1 MESIIQQAKA
11 RRQQMGLTLRDLSD
25 LSGLGINLLSR
36 FERGSGGISLRNLS
50 VLLGI
55 LGLELAV
62 HPKRRAE

>member
-1 MESIIQQAKA
+1 
-11 RRQQMGLTLRDLSD
+11 MGLTLRDLSD